1 MPTISTRSTA
11 RSRRNL
17 FRSGIS
23 RRQGSHQVAQKFTT
37 SGRPFQSLS
46 RCDRPSSPGS
56 VSSGS
61 TSGILRT
68 GGGGAGAGSGGGA
81 GGRGAGPGA
90 GDSGARRGGGGGG
103 RRKTTG
109 APPPRGGGG

>member
-1 MPTISTRSTA
+1 MPTTSRRSTA

-46 RCDRPSSPGS
+46 RCERPSSPGS

-61 TSGILRT
+61 PSGILRT
-68 GGGGAGAGSGGGA
+68 GGGGGGAGAGGGGGA
-81 GGRGAGPGA
+81 RGARPGA
-90 GDSGARRGGGGGG
+90 PHSAPRPRRGGGGK
-103 RRKTTG
+103 RKPPAG
-109 APPPRGGGG
+109 PAPQR